1 MIGVIL
7 RVMPTS
13 KKHMK
18 NNKQAVATIVHL
30 ARLDISSG
38 SRAVRL
44 RARAAAATLSAICCS
59 AAATFRRFF
68 RALCWLLA
76 RELDGPAAASLGAT
90 STLDSMSA
98 PRQHPGCG
106 TWRPYLGWK
115 MIMALVDRL
124 DLEQRTRSLPGQKF
138 RILITLRDWREIKF
152 VSRRVYIT
160 WMI

>member
-18 NNKQAVATIVHL
+18 NNKQAVATIVHR
-30 ARLDISSG
+30 ARLDSSSG
-38 SRAVRL
+38 SSRL
-44 RARAAAATLSAICCS
+44 RARAAAATLSATCCS
-59 AAATFRRFF
+59 AASTFRRFF

-124 DLEQRTRSLPGQKF
+124 DLEAKNIHNLPGLKIRY
-138 RILITLRDWREIKF
+138 RISKPGIGQNKISFYLTHA
-152 VSRRVYIT
+152 V
-160 WMI
+160 